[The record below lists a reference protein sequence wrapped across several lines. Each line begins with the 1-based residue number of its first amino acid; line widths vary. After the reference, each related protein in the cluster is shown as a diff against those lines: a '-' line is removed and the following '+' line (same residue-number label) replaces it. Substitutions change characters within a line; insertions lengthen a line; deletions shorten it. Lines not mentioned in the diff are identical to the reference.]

1 VSWGERVKLSSARRE
16 AKILSYPVPEGKQ
29 AKLPSVTTK
38 RRKQMEQK
46 EERVQVYDVTALTSL
61 EKLEPVRV
69 RPGMYIGST
78 GIKGLHH
85 CIWEIL
91 DNAIDEI
98 SNGFGDSAAV
108 ILNKDKTV
116 TIVDNGRG
124 IPTGMHPTKKKSGVE
139 MVFTELHTGGKFNN
153 DVYKTSGGLHGV
165 GAAVVNALSKW
176 LEVEVKQNGR
186 IYKQRFE
193 NAYDRTVKR
202 EMPGTPVTSLEALGS
217 TKETGTK
224 VTFMPDKDVF
234 SVTEFKFEV
243 IDERLQELAFQNKGI
258 TLKLVDNRKDE
269 VVEKEYHSER
279 GLLDFIDYLNE
290 SKTPLHNPPILFDG
304 EREVNGLNMYGEVCV
319 QFTDSTTEYIAS
331 YVNNIPTTE
340 SGTHESGFKTGMTRA
355 FKEWA
360 KKLNLIKEKDKEFE
374 GDDLREGMTAIVRIK
389 ISNPIFE
396 GQTKTK
402 LGNTEAYTM
411 MNDLAYTKFS
421 EWIEDNKDTAASMIN
436 NALDAAARREK
447 IKKINEAEKKKIGKG
462 TAPLAGKI
470 AVCTMKDPTV
480 CEFIVVEGDSAGG
493 SAKQARDRRFQTIM
507 PSKGKIMNTEKQK
520 LENVLGSEELKIFN
534 TAIGTGVLDNCK
546 EDDLKYD
553 KIIIMSDADV
563 DGYHIR
569 TLWMTYIYRYMRSII
584 ANGHLYLAQPP
595 LYKVYKQ
602 GKGGEIVKYAYSDDE
617 LEKVKKE
624 VGKGALLQR
633 YKGLGEMNPQQLWE
647 TTLNPETRTL
657 HQITIEDAAKAE
669 KMVSLLM
676 GDVVAPRKNYMY
688 KYAEF

>member
-1 VSWGERVKLSSARRE
+1 
-16 AKILSYPVPEGKQ
+16 
-29 AKLPSVTTK
+29 
-38 RRKQMEQK
+38 MEQK
-46 EERVQVYDVTALTSL
+46 EEKVQLYDVTALTSL

-78 GIKGLHH
+78 GSKGLHH
-85 CIWEIL
+85 CIWEVL

-98 SNGFGDSAAV
+98 SNGFGDAAIV
-108 ILNKDKTV
+108 VLNEDKSVTV
-116 TIVDNGRG
+116 MDNGRG
-124 IPTGMHPTKKKSGVE
+124 IPTGIHPIKKKSGVE

-153 DVYKTSGGLHGV
+153 DIYKTSGGLHGV
-165 GAAVVNALSKW
+165 GAAVVNALSKY
-176 LEVEVKQNGR
+176 LEVEVKQNGH

-193 NAYDRTVKR
+193 NAYDKTVKR
-202 EMPGTPVTSLEALGS
+202 EMPGTPVTSLGVIGN

-224 VTFMPDKDVF
+224 VTFMPDEEVF
-234 SVTEFKFEV
+234 STIEFKFDV

-258 TLKLVDNRKDE
+258 TLKLIDNRKDE

-290 SKTPLHNPPILFDG
+290 SKTPLHNPPILFEG
-304 EREVNGLNMYGEVCV
+304 ERELNGLNMYGEVCV

-360 KKLNLIKEKDKEFE
+360 KKLNLIKEKDKDFE
-374 GDDLREGMTAIVRIK
+374 GDDLREGMTSIVRIK

-402 LGNTEAYTM
+402 LGNTEAYTI
-411 MNDLAYTKFS
+411 MNDLSYTKFS
-421 EWIEDNKDTAASMIN
+421 EWIEDNKDMAASMIN

-470 AVCTMKDPTV
+470 AVCTLKDPSV

-534 TAIGTGVLDNCK
+534 TAIGTGVLDYYNT
-546 EDDLKYD
+546 ED
-553 KIIIMSDADV
+553 M
-563 DGYHIR
+563 
-569 TLWMTYIYRYMRSII
+569 
-584 ANGHLYLAQPP
+584 
-595 LYKVYKQ
+595 
-602 GKGGEIVKYAYSDDE
+602 
-617 LEKVKKE
+617 
-624 VGKGALLQR
+624 
-633 YKGLGEMNPQQLWE
+633 
-647 TTLNPETRTL
+647 
-657 HQITIEDAAKAE
+657 
-669 KMVSLLM
+669 
-676 GDVVAPRKNYMY
+676 
-688 KYAEF
+688 